1 MFEYA
6 VKRLLSALPTIFLVS
21 VLVFSML
28 YLTPGDPAVI
38 FLGNHRSTPELLAKV
53 RHDMGLDRPVT
64 VQYGSFI
71 WKALHGDFGRSLDSR
86 QPVRRLLA
94 VNLPATIRLTLAA
107 LGLALVFGFA
117 LGIVSAVNHNTYID
131 TLAMMIALLGVSMP
145 VFWSSLLL
153 IFLFSVRL
161 HWFPAI
167 GQGSISH
174 LVLPAFALGLIS
186 ASILARLV
194 RSSMLEVLN
203 QDYVRTATAK
213 GLRHRTVVLRHALK
227 NALIPTLTVVG
238 IQFGQLLSG
247 AVITET
253 IFARRG
259 IGNLYVQSI
268 LNKDFPTVQALTLLI
283 AVVYVLINLL
293 VDMSYALVDPRIRY
307 D

>member
-1 MFEYA
+1 MIVYA
-6 VKRLLSALPTIFLVS
+6 AKRLLSALPTIFLVS
-21 VLVFSML
+21 VLVFAML
-28 YLTPGDPAVI
+28 YLTPGDPAEI

-71 WKALHGDFGRSLDSR
+71 WKALHGDFGQSLDTR
-86 QPVRRLLA
+86 QPVAHLLMI
-94 VNLPATIRLTLAA
+94 NLPSTIRLTLAA
-107 LGLALVFGFA
+107 LVLALVFGFA
-117 LGIVSAVNHNTYID
+117 LGIVSAINHNSIID
-131 TLAMMIALLGVSMP
+131 TLAMLVALLGVSMP

-161 HWFPAI
+161 HWFPSI

-186 ASILARLV
+186 ASVLARLV
-194 RSSMLEVLN
+194 RSSMLEVLS

-213 GLRHRTVVLRHALK
+213 GLRHRTVILRHALK

-259 IGNLYVQSI
+259 IGNLYVESI